1 MTIDVAR
8 LKILIYPAAPLRVMA
23 EPVSTIDGTVRA
35 VAARMIELTRQAR
48 GVGLAAPQV
57 GLAWRM
63 FTTAG
68 DESEPDRVFINPR
81 LLNLTGDLVSR
92 EEGCLSLPGINV
104 DIRRPDS
111 TTITAQDLDGAS
123 FTLTADDLTAR
134 VWQHE
139 YDHLDGILIIDKMTP
154 IDRLATRKAL
164 KELEATSP

>member
-8 LKILIYPAAPLRVMA
+8 LRILIYPAVPLRAVA
-23 EPVSTIDGTVRA
+23 EPISSIDGRVRA
-35 VAARMIELTRQAR
+35 VAARMIELTREAR
-48 GVGLAAPQV
+48 GVGLAATQV

-63 FTTAG
+63 FITVG
-68 DESEPDRVFINPR
+68 EESEPDRVYINPR
-81 LLNLTGDLVSR
+81 LDNLTGDLVTR

-111 TTITAQDLDGAS
+111 TTITAQDLDGES
-123 FTLTADDLTAR
+123 FTLTAEDLTAR

>member
-8 LKILIYPAAPLRVMA
+8 LKILIYPAAPLRIVA
-23 EPVSTIDGTVRA
+23 EQISTIDETVRA
-35 VAARMIELTRQAR
+35 VAARMFELTREAP

-63 FTTAG
+63 FITVG
-68 DESEPDRVFINPR
+68 DESEPDRVYVNPR
-81 LLNLTGDLVSR
+81 LVNLTGDLVTR

-111 TTITAQDLDGAS
+111 TTITAQDLDGES
-123 FTLTADDLTAR
+123 FTLTADELTAR

>member
-1 MTIDVAR
+1 MTIEVAR
-8 LKILIYPAAPLRVMA
+8 LKILIYPAAPLRVVA
-23 EPVSTIDGTVRA
+23 EQISTIDERVRA
-35 VAARMIELTRQAR
+35 VAARMFELTREAR

-63 FTTAG
+63 FITVG
-68 DESEPDRVFINPR
+68 DESEPDRVYVNPR
-81 LLNLTGDLVSR
+81 LDHLTGDLVTR
-92 EEGCLSLPGINV
+92 EEGCLCLPGINV

-111 TTITAQDLDGAS
+111 TTITAQNLEGEL
-123 FTLTADDLTAR
+123 FTLTAADLTAR

-164 KELEATSP
+164 KELEAISP

>member
-8 LKILIYPAAPLRVMA
+8 LKILIYPAAPLRVVA
-23 EPVSTIDGTVRA
+23 EQISTIDERVRA
-35 VAARMIELTRQAR
+35 VAARMFELTREAR

-57 GLAWRM
+57 GLALRL
-63 FTTAG
+63 FITVG
-68 DESEPDRVFINPR
+68 DESEPDRVYVNPR
-81 LLNLTGDLVSR
+81 LDNLIGDLVTR

-111 TTITAQDLDGAS
+111 TTITAQHLDGES
-123 FTLTADDLTAR
+123 FTLTAADLTAR

-139 YDHLDGILIIDKMTP
+139 YDHPDGILIIDKMTP